1 MPKLMPKYTCL
12 ALVICVAATKS
23 LAADPSTTL
32 QPNATMAAAQALID
46 AEDFNEALELLES
59 LIAENPNDADALNL
73 AGYAA
78 RNMQNLADSAI
89 YYAGALESDPNH
101 KGALEYQGELYLSLK
116 RPNRAKA
123 NLNRLRE
130 ICGETCEEYVNLAEK
145 ISTFEATN

>member
-1 MPKLMPKYTCL
+1 L

-89 YYAGALESDPNH
+89 YYA
-101 KGALEYQGELYLSLK
+101 
-116 RPNRAKA
+116 
-123 NLNRLRE
+123 RE

>member
-78 RNMQNLADSAI
+78 RNMQNL
-89 YYAGALESDPNH
+89 
-101 KGALEYQGELYLSLK
+101 
-116 RPNRAKA
+116 
-123 NLNRLRE
+123 RE